1 MLDLERPHLESIEV
15 ILRMGEM
22 HGNDVAEE
30 IVDILLAARRHYHNL
45 TVKMFLDEKYE

>member
-1 MLDLERPHLESIEV
+1 
-15 ILRMGEM
+15 MGEM

-45 TVKMFLDEKYE
+45 TVKMFLDEKHE